1 MNPYYTSPPPHLMY
15 SRPTPMF
22 QQPQSLK
29 PQTNGNMSFII
40 IIVVSVTLCIIS
52 SIVAFFY
59 LKSSSSSK
67 SGNGTGPK
75 ETLNICNSRLNNG
88 LCPEILN
95 NINGNLCFATFDS
108 NTGEYILT
116 APNKTKVWS
125 NGYSAPKDNSNQP
138 YTLNLSQSGNL
149 SVNDNKNITVWDTKT
164 SGIAP
169 FALKLQDNC
178 NLELYDSEINKLWES
193 NTAGKNN

>member
-1 MNPYYTSPPPHLMY
+1 MY
-15 SRPTPMF
+15 ES
-22 QQPQSLK
+22 
-29 PQTNGNMSFII
+29 
-40 IIVVSVTLCIIS
+40 
-52 SIVAFFY
+52 
-59 LKSSSSSK
+59 
-67 SGNGTGPK
+67 
-75 ETLNICNSRLNNG
+75 
-88 LCPEILN
+88 
-95 NINGNLCFATFDS
+95 
-108 NTGEYILT
+108 T